1 MKLIHTGDL
10 HIGKTVNNFNMLQ
23 DQKAVLHEMVEL
35 ARVHNVQAFVIAG
48 DVYDRALPTA
58 EAVTVMND
66 FLDELRMLNIPI
78 FIISGN
84 HDSPQRLEF
93 AEKILEKQS
102 VYIAGTFKEKLKQIT
117 LEDEYGDIIFT
128 MMPFVKPALLSVTTS
143 KDAVAAMLE
152 TVEQSQ
158 NIRNILITHY
168 FVTSEGKEPELSDS
182 ETGAFVGG
190 LDSVDTG
197 LFKDFDYVALGH
209 IHKPQRMKKDN
220 PPVNYAGAP
229 IAYSFSECE
238 QEKSVALVDI
248 KEKGNIEMTRL
259 PLHPLHGM
267 RKIKGKLE
275 QLIEPSTTRLADTE
289 DYLQV
294 TLTNEEELIDPI
306 NTLRNVYP
314 NIMQL
319 LFEKNE
325 MSSIREN
332 KIMEDIENK
341 TTNEL
346 FADFYRSIREK
357 DMDEERKQII
367 NEILEEME
375 F

>member
-48 DVYDRALPTA
+48 DVYDRAVPTA

-220 PPVNYAGAP
+220 PPIKYAGAP
-229 IAYSFSECE
+229 IAYSLSECE
-238 QEKSVALVDI
+238 QEKSVTLVDI